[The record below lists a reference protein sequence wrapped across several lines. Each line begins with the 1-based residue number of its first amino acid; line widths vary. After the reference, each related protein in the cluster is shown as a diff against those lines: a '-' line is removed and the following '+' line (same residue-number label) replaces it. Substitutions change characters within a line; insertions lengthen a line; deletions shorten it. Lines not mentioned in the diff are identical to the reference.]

1 MSGEAPTAETPTEHA
16 SGAAPATGGAAAV
29 PEPSGDERNPV
40 ASGSILGIRSDVPGT
55 SDDERPSA
63 GDVQGSY
70 EPTVGAKRHKKST
83 PQSITQQALEAMHAR
98 QHAYTRGIG
107 GIGVAPEKAEAKAA
121 EKAEAKAAATS
132 AGGGG
137 GADAIGRRLAPLDTG
152 PMAPVT
158 ASALRAATASQIS
171 QIPVF
176 QDQRRAADAARAY
189 DDVVVP
195 SYQSRHE
202 NRELTSPEE
211 KRTGA
216 TYAPPRA
223 LPTLLP
229 RPPGGLAPPGP
240 TERLPTGYDSMIQ
253 EKIDYAV
260 ERNRLRRAAEMAA
273 ASAAIQAAQ
282 AARAAQAQ
290 RDQDARGV
298 VSAQHTQEVW
308 DTVARESARY
318 RRDAGAPPSTSAL
331 DRARPCSAPRTPR
344 TRTAVRRV
352 ARRAVPDADRR
363 KDALQG
369 AGCVVGALVERVM
382 RGGLERRWRR
392 RCAKRA
398 EGGDAYAS
406 RADERD
412 PRPREPAGAGA
423 GAGAWPRPRR
433 GRGRGR
439 GASRASAAG
448 GGATQSRSSRGGAD
462 GSASGASDESGSDSE
477 SRSTGSSGALGRRST
492 GRARDSERRRRGVRR
507 ARPRSATYFALEDDT
522 PFSVGRKLFAAKRAK
537 SQTTTSAEDTHDA
550 PPQPLAET
558 FDLECCGNAI
568 VALNERRLP
577 GLRLRSKLHEGTR
590 LWLSPGSPEEKA
602 HAHKTLVRARCA
614 AVLAALQKHECALIF
629 SEAVDHV
636 ALNIPDYPEIVKRP
650 MDLGTVKKK
659 LEAGA
664 YDERGPSAFVADA
677 QLAFENCLL
686 YNPRGSEARK
696 MGEIMLKE
704 LRVKWVA
711 LGF

>member
-1 MSGEAPTAETPTEHA
+1 M
-16 SGAAPATGGAAAV
+16 
-29 PEPSGDERNPV
+29 
-40 ASGSILGIRSDVPGT
+40 GIRSDVPGT
-55 SDDERPSA
+55 SDEERPSA

-331 DRARPCSAPRTPR
+331 DRAR
-344 TRTAVRRV
+344 AVLRAEDPTDTDRFFV
-352 ARRAVPDADRR
+352 ASPAERCQMLIQR
-363 KDALQG
+363 KDALQEELE
-369 AGCVVGALVERVM
+369 CVVGALEAERVM
-382 RGGLERRWRR
+382 RDGLEEALAKALRENGRRER
-392 RCAKRA
+392 
-398 EGGDAYAS
+398 DAYAS
-406 RADERD
+406 RADEEAGSPS
-412 PRPREPAGAGA
+412 PRAGG
-423 GAGAWPRPRR
+423 R

-439 GASRASAAG
+439 GGGRGRGRGSVAKASLAG
-448 GGATQSRSSRGGAD
+448 GGDDDESRSSRGEGAD

-477 SRSTGSSGALGRRST
+477 EPFDRF
-492 GRARDSERRRRGVRR
+492 ERRAPDDAPPDALAILNGDVVEYGERVETILGP
-507 ARPRSATYFALEDDT
+507 AYFALEDDT

-537 SQTTTSAEDTHDA
+537 SQTTTSAEDTNDA